1 MHVLQGELDL
11 GPDLWH
17 AGAGFGGG
25 IGRCGDVC
33 GAVVGAVIALGVAEG
48 RRGDSDSKVSDRVR
62 GRVQALYD
70 GFVAAFGSVDCS
82 TLSGYRLREPEQ
94 LQVYKSDGATRARCA
109 EYVKFAIRKAL
120 D

>member
-1 MHVLQGELDL
+1 MLQDELDL
-11 GPDLWH
+11 GADLWL

-48 RRGDSDSKVSDRVR
+48 RRRDCEGKVSDRVR
-62 GRVQALYD
+62 SKVQALYD
-70 GFVAAFGSVDCS
+70 GFVAAFASVDCR
-82 TLSGYRLREPEQ
+82 TLSGYRLRDPEQ
-94 LQVYKSDGATRARCA
+94 LQRYKSDEAARARCA

-120 D
+120 G